1 MCNCGKKRGGG
12 GAVPVGGG
20 CVGPGCAR
28 AVVRAIPLDV
38 TPTPAPMPAIR
49 ARAAP
54 RVFVTPVLP
63 VAAPPPVTGDDLPI
77 VDPVLWGPHLW
88 RFLHI
93 AAQHCI
99 PSVSR
104 KSIWDQMLGVL
115 TTGLPCPECREHYT
129 AWLTANPL
137 LADESTGL
145 PGPVQE
151 WILAI
156 HNQVNQ
162 RKGVAEWTPEQC
174 VAAYRIADPIER
186 NNAMMAA
193 LTAARDAGVAT
204 TVYTTGTRLM
214 MRGVE

>member
-1 MCNCGKKRGGG
+1 M
-12 GAVPVGGG
+12 PVGGGG
-20 CVGPGCAR
+20 CVGPGCAPR
-28 AVVRAIPLDV
+28 AVVRAIPLAAAAAA
-38 TPTPAPMPAIR
+38 PAPAAPLVR

-54 RVFVTPVLP
+54 RVFVTPVVP
-63 VAAPPPVTGDDLPI
+63 VAAAPVTGDDLPT
-77 VDPVLWGPHLW
+77 VDPVLWGPHVW

-104 KSIWDQMLGVL
+104 KGIWDQMLGVL

-129 AWLTANPL
+129 AWLAANPL

-151 WILAI
+151 WILAL

-162 RKGVAEWTPEQC
+162 RRGMAEWTAEQC
-174 VAAYRIADPIER
+174 AAVYRIPDPVTR
-186 NNAMMAA
+186 NDEMVAA
-193 LTAARDAGVAT
+193 LTAARDAGVAS

-214 MRGVE
+214 MRGIE